1 MAAKKKKKTQKQ
13 TKLFN
18 IVFRRV
24 GTKMTLTRVFKTKK
38 EATAEAKI
46 VKKNKALEFLEIT
59 ETNIGG
65 K

>member
-1 MAAKKKKKTQKQ
+1 MAAKKQSKIYN
-13 TKLFN
+13 L
-18 IVFRRV
+18 VFKRI
-24 GTKMTLTRVFKTKK
+24 GSNMTLTKVFKTKK
-38 EATAEAKI
+38 EVDAEAKI